1 VYLARELWNAW
12 AMAQRLVSTRQI
24 RGQKKGAPT
33 GAEFEAK
40 KSRPKAADD

>member
-24 RGQKKGAPT
+24 RGQKKAPE